1 MCIDKPNWKVF
12 IEYSS
17 TMHDVYNNI
26 DNYNPKKKKE
36 NSNCVWWYD
45 CWYK

>member
-1 MCIDKPNWKVF
+1 MCLDKPNWKAF

-17 TMHDVYNNI
+17 TMDDVYNNI
-26 DNYNPKKKKE
+26 DNYNPKKKE